1 MKKFSARFTYSM
13 ALAMLF
19 TLSTLQVAAQK
30 IPVIF
35 DTDAN
40 NELDDQHA
48 LAYLLFSRDI
58 FDIRGIT
65 INATRNGGPV
75 TEQYEEAKRVVYL
88 CGQQGKQKIIIGA
101 NQNYKDLKDSLLTDN
116 YVGRHAVNFIIDEA
130 MRIRQQKLNVVA
142 VGKLTNVALAI
153 ERQPIVAD
161 RIRLIWLGSN
171 YPAAGEYNL
180 VNDTAALNY
189 VLKTNVEMEIVPV
202 RPNDTTGTRHVRVLQ
217 REIEARMPCLGPIQQ
232 TGIEGRRR
240 DGKLFTNF
248 GDYSVDLFKHIR
260 YSTTPPDRAL
270 FDLVPL
276 SLLRQPAWGQRTR
289 VTNPVYTA
297 EGFKTDTTNVPTRE
311 VIVWENF
318 NRNAIIEDFF
328 RVMGLAGKK

>member
-1 MKKFSARFTYSM
+1 M

-19 TLSTLQVAAQK
+19 ILTTLQAETQR

-48 LAYLLFSRDI
+48 LAYLLFSQDL

-88 CGQQGKQKIIIGA
+88 CGQQGKQKIVIGA
-101 NQNYKDLKDSLLTDN
+101 NQNYNDLKDSLVTDN
-116 YVGRHAVNFIIDEA
+116 YVGRQAVNFIIDEA
-130 MRIRQQKLNVVA
+130 MRIRKQKLTVVA

-153 ERQPIVAD
+153 ERQPAVAD
-161 RIRLIWLGSN
+161 RIRLFWLGSN

-217 REIEARMPCLGPIQQ
+217 SEIAARMPGLGPMQQ
-232 TGIEGRRR
+232 IGIEGRRR
-240 DGKLFTNF
+240 DGKLFNNF
-248 GDYSVDLFKHIR
+248 GDYSVELFKYIR

-276 SLLRQPAWGQRTR
+276 SLLREPAWGQRTR
-289 VTNPVYTA
+289 VINTVYTA
-297 EGFKTDTTNVPTRE
+297 EGFKTDTTNASSRE

-318 NRNAIIEDFF
+318 NRNAIIENFF
-328 RVMGLAGKK
+328 RVMEKAGRKDK